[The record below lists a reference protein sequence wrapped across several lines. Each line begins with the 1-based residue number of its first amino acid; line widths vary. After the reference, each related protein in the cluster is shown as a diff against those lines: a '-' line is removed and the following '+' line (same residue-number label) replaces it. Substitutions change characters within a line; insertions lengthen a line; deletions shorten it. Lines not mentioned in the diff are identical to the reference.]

1 VQGHGFGFSVC
12 ITVNRTRAVQSVVTR
27 EITLTDRGPTQLN
40 RERPIDKKGS
50 NVKINSIL
58 IRFVL
63 VITAGFASGVLPF
76 VAINEA
82 HGAIKT
88 WDGSANGLLSNPVN
102 WSGGIAPINGDDLVF
117 PAGGVTHFNVT
128 NNILGGPRFRSITF
142 EGNGF
147 TLSGAFMVLSNGIGA
162 ENLTGINRVNC
173 AIELAAAQTFFI
185 NGDTGA
191 SLDINGDVTLGSHSL
206 TVSAGGGDLFMSG
219 VISGTGGIT
228 KISGGTVR
236 FDGVEANT
244 YTGTTA
250 IIGGTLELNKGLI
263 TVGVVAVPGNLTLG
277 TLGAVD
283 SDVVRLLR
291 SNQIANDSD
300 VTIGQAGLLDLN
312 GFGNAIGS
320 LNMNGGRVA
329 GGALTLNGNVTAT
342 SVVGSIATISGS
354 LLLGSSTRTFTV
366 NNNLATDPDLDIDAE
381 ISGNPGIV
389 KAGAGTLAF
398 SGSASNTYAG
408 GTRVT
413 QGTLLLRRSFFDRS
427 IAGDLFIGDGVGP
440 ALSDVVRIEDFA
452 QINSLSSVTIASS
465 GLFDL
470 NGISEGVGSL
480 AGSGRVDVGPNNLG
494 VGRNGASTTYSGEII
509 GSGALTKTGFG
520 TLTLTGTNS
529 NTGTTLLAAGTLL
542 VNGSQRFS
550 PINVT
555 APTGTLGGT
564 GVVGNIS
571 AAGNLAPGV
580 SPGFLTCSNLT
591 LAVNGEFFVELD
603 GPLPGSGYDQ
613 MVVRGSVALNNNTL
627 HVSIGAPP
635 AEGDRFTIILNDGS
649 DPVTGTFAGLPN
661 GSVVTVDGVQ
671 FHVLYDSA
679 GNDVALVVT
688 NTPLRLTGGTTV
700 SAGNFNN
707 LIDPNECNQ
716 LTIVL
721 TNVTAAPVTGI
732 RATLLPAS
740 SGWSVTQPFS
750 TFPDLAPGAH
760 GSNQVPFQA
769 SLMPGWVCGTPFVFD
784 LILET
789 DGYGPFRA
797 TRGSATGLFGTPVR
811 FDNNTPLPI
820 PDFSSTD
827 STINVSG
834 IVTAIQGITV
844 SLHITHPSVEDL
856 DISLINPVGLAI
868 TLSSDN
874 GGAAADYGTGCAD
887 NQRTMFSDLPVNNP
901 LITAGAAPFVG
912 TFRPEV
918 ALANFARDFG
928 AEVNGLW
935 TLRVADDTGGD
946 IGTLQC
952 WSLVLTP
959 SLCFDGGG
967 PCESCPERTIFGSIS
982 VQSQLHAGRLVHDGS
997 ASTCGIAAPCPGS
1010 ESLATLRRYD
1020 AYAFENGESNACV
1033 TVTLGAPCNLFSAA
1047 YRGDFTVVNLC
1058 NNYLADLGN
1067 SLGATGGTNSYSF
1080 DVAARERFVIVIS
1093 QNEPADLCEYSLEVA
1108 GGSCRPA
1115 LHIERPAPSVAVL
1128 DWTTAAMDYQLE
1140 RTNNL
1145 AGPSAPQWL
1154 PVAPAPRITDS
1165 RLRVTNNI
1173 GPDTPR
1179 FYRLRKP

>member
-1 VQGHGFGFSVC
+1 VKANSK
-12 ITVNRTRAVQSVVTR
+12 RTHLVF
-27 EITLTDRGPTQLN
+27 
-40 RERPIDKKGS
+40 
-50 NVKINSIL
+50 IL
-58 IRFVL
+58 I
-63 VITAGFASGVLPF
+63 AGFVYSALPF
-76 VAINEA
+76 GNIAQAAV
-82 HGAIKT
+82 KT
-88 WDGSANGLLSNPVN
+88 WDGSANGLLSNPAN
-102 WSGGIAPINGDDLVF
+102 WSGGIAPVEGDDLVF
-117 PAGGVTHFNVT
+117 PASGVTQFNVT
-128 NNILGGPRFRSITF
+128 NNILGGPRFRSISF
-142 EGNGF
+142 EGNSF

-162 ENLTGINRVNC
+162 QNLNGINRVNC
-173 AIELAAAQTFFI
+173 AIQLAAAQTFFI

-191 SLDINGDVTLGSHSL
+191 SLDINGDVNLGSHSL

-219 VISGTGGIT
+219 VISGTGGIS

-236 FDGVEANT
+236 FDGAEANT
-244 YTGTTA
+244 YTGTTTV
-250 IIGGTLELNKGLI
+250 IGGTLELNKGLI
-263 TVGVVAVPGNLTLG
+263 LGIVAVPGNLTLG
-277 TLGAVD
+277 ASGPVD

-291 SNQIANDSD
+291 SNQIASDSD
-300 VTIGQAGLLDLN
+300 VTVGQAGLLDLN
-312 GFGNAIGS
+312 GSANGIGS
-320 LNMNGGRVA
+320 LTMNGGRVA
-329 GGALTLNGNVTAT
+329 GGTLTLNGNVTAT
-342 SVVGSIATISGS
+342 SVVGSTATISGS

-366 NNNLATDPDLDIDAE
+366 NNNLATDPDLDIDAA

-398 SGSASNTYAG
+398 SGSASNTYVG

-413 QGTLLLRRSFFDRS
+413 EGTLLLRRSFFDRS
-427 IAGDLFIGDGVGP
+427 ILGNLLIGDGVGP
-440 ALSDVVRIEDFA
+440 AFSDVVRIEDFA
-452 QINSLSSVTIASS
+452 QINNLSAVTIASS

-470 NGISEGVGSL
+470 NGISETVGSL
-480 AGSGRVDVGPNNLG
+480 SGAGRVEVGPNNLD

-509 GSGALTKTGFG
+509 GSGALTKTGLG

-529 NTGTTLLAAGTLL
+529 NTGLTLVAGGALL
-542 VNGSQRFS
+542 VNGSQPFS
-550 PINVT
+550 PVSVSS
-555 APTGTLGGT
+555 GTLGGT

-571 AAGNLAPGV
+571 AAGNVAPGV
-580 SPGFLTCSNLT
+580 SPGLLTCSNLT
-591 LAVNGEFFVELD
+591 LAVNGELFVELN
-603 GPLPGSGYDQ
+603 GPLPGSEYDQ
-613 MVVRGSVALNNNTL
+613 LFVRGAVTLNNNTL

-635 AEGDRFTIILNDGS
+635 AEGDRFTIILNDGN

-661 GSVVTVDGVQ
+661 GSVLTVNNTR
-671 FHVLYDSA
+671 FHVLYDSG
-679 GNDVALVVT
+679 GNDVALVAT
-688 NTPLRLTGGTTV
+688 NTPLRLTGSTTV

-707 LIDPNECNQ
+707 LVDPNECNL
-716 LTIVL
+716 LTIVV

-740 SGWSVTQPFS
+740 AGWSVTQPFS
-750 TFPDLAPGAH
+750 TYPNLAPGAR
-760 GSNQVPFQA
+760 GSNQVPFQV

-789 DGYGPFRA
+789 DGYGPFR
-797 TRGSATGLFGTPVR
+797 TTLGSSTGLLGTPVR
-811 FDNNTPLPI
+811 FDNNIPLPI
-820 PDFSSTD
+820 PDFSSAD

-834 IVTAIQGITV
+834 IGTAIQGVTV
-844 SLHITHPSVEDL
+844 SLHITHPSLEDL

-874 GGAAADYGTGCAD
+874 GGAAANYGTGCAD
-887 NQRTMFSDLPVNNP
+887 NQRTMFSDLPVSNP
-901 LITAGAAPFVG
+901 LITAGTAPFVG

-918 ALANFARDFG
+918 ALGNFGRDFG

-952 WSLVLTP
+952 WSLVFTP

-967 PCESCPERTIFGSIS
+967 SCESCPERTIFGSIS
-982 VQSQLHAGRLVHDGS
+982 VQSQLHAGRLVRDGS
-997 ASTCGIAAPCPGS
+997 ASTCGVAGFCPGS

-1020 AYAFENGESNACV
+1020 AYAFENGESNACI
-1033 TVTLGAPCNLFSAA
+1033 TVTLGAACNLFSAA
-1047 YRGDFTVVNLC
+1047 YRGNFTVVNLC

-1080 DVAARERFVIVIS
+1080 DVAARERFTVVVS
-1093 QNEPADLCEYSLEVA
+1093 QNEPADSCEYRLEVA
-1108 GGSCRPA
+1108 GGSCRPI
-1115 LHIERPAPSVAVL
+1115 LNIERPAPSLAVL

-1154 PVAPAPRITDS
+1154 PVTPAPRITDS